1 MANKST
7 KPQKTRGG
15 GGGTAAT
22 KRAPSSRN
30 NSRLSVDKRLNAV
43 FDSITEELLTT
54 LEHNYDR
61 NKR

>member
-7 KPQKTRGG
+7 KPQKTR

>member
-1 MANKST
+1 MAKRPAGSS
-7 KPQKTRGG
+7 QKNTGG
-15 GGGTAAT
+15 AQKAAVQ
-22 KRAPSSRN
+22 RQPSSKS
-30 NSRLSVDKRLNAV
+30 SRLSVDKRLNAV

>member
-7 KPQKTRGG
+7 KPQKTR
-15 GGGTAAT
+15 GGTAAT

>member
-1 MANKST
+1 MAKRSANPS
-7 KPQKTRGG
+7 QKNARSAQK
-15 GGGTAAT
+15 AAVQ
-22 KRAPSSRN
+22 RQPSSKS
-30 NSRLSVDKRLNAV
+30 SRLSVDKRLNAV